1 MSNKAPSAP
10 ELIVSGLGWPEG
22 PTMRPDGSVIFV
34 ESYGSQLTVVGKDG
48 KPKRLAY
55 TAGAPNSCVIGAD
68 GELYVCQNGGTVG
81 PWRAAEM
88 VAPSIQKIREGGKA
102 EILVTEVDGIKLNG
116 PNDLVFAPD
125 GRLVFTDPGTYNP
138 SNPDP
143 SYIFA
148 IAPNGKASVAVAFP
162 KPVFP
167 NGVVVEADGSIVWDE
182 SYTGHVGRRRPDGTM
197 EDLGRLPGENP
208 IPDGMKIG
216 ADGHLYVTDLVAKG
230 IHILAPNGK
239 VQGFIPVGGAPT
251 NCVFDGESLW
261 VTDAGVLAA
270 STEPSTTGKLWKL
283 RIPGGGAPNYK
294 GRIAGKGHP

>member
-1 MSNKAPSAP
+1 
-10 ELIVSGLGWPEG
+10 
-22 PTMRPDGSVIFV
+22 
-34 ESYGSQLTVVGKDG
+34 
-48 KPKRLAY
+48 
-55 TAGAPNSCVIGAD
+55 
-68 GELYVCQNGGTVG
+68 
-81 PWRAAEM
+81 
-88 VAPSIQKIREGGKA
+88 
-102 EILVTEVDGIKLNG
+102 
-116 PNDLVFAPD
+116 
-125 GRLVFTDPGTYNP
+125 
-138 SNPDP
+138 
-143 SYIFA
+143 
-148 IAPNGKASVAVAFP
+148 
-162 KPVFP
+162 
-167 NGVVVEADGSIVWDE
+167 
-182 SYTGHVGRRRPDGTM
+182 M